1 MWPQR
6 TSCGCRRYCARSS
19 ARRTLPSRRAH
30 FKRSNRRQCRAKS
43 RARTAAGWTTGGDM
57 AVGDNI
63 GTFSSVANNGTKA
76 VQPSS
81 SIHWTVTTL
90 ICEQGLKTEVYL
102 ADDAS
107 GTNKKLLETIYTPQH
122 ALTYQLRNDLWL
134 ELKNVSGSTQFLGF
148 MGKETK

>member
-1 MWPQR
+1 MNPR
-6 TSCGCRRYCARSS
+6 PS
-19 ARRTLPSRRAH
+19 AKLRNHRN
-30 FKRSNRRQCRAKS
+30 NRRKARAKS
-43 RARTAAGWTTGGDM
+43 RAPTVGGWITGGEM
-57 AVGDNI
+57 AIGDNV

-81 SIHWTVTTL
+81 AIHWTITTL
-90 ICEQGLKTEVYL
+90 VCEQGLKTEVYL

-107 GTNKKLLETIYTPQH
+107 GTNKKLVETLYGVRH
-122 ALTYQLRNDLWL
+122 ALTWQLRNDLWL